1 MLITALLIV
10 VMALVLATAGCTPKE
25 KTYTVT
31 LNLGDGQE
39 DVRELSSQITAAP
52 VPSTVK
58 EGYEFDSWYLDA
70 ELTQQATFP
79 MELTADITLYAK
91 YLKQYKLTL
100 VIATG
105 ISNKQLNIAKVKEDN
120 ADLQVERDGYVL
132 EGWYLDNAFK
142 KEVTY
147 PYILEKDTTF
157 YAKWTKG
164 GDQEEY
170 LVKFNTNGGT
180 PVPDFKGTVIEEA
193 PKSTKEGYTLAG
205 WYTRASLSGSAVR
218 FPLKLTKDTTL
229 YAKWIQ
235 GEGGGG
241 DDEYTYVNEYRA
253 LQYSLET
260 VFAKMPTS
268 ENVMG
273 INVESTITTPNGTA
287 SVVLK
292 GNLKKDG
299 THSEFMFRVT
309 MLDTN
314 KTTFAIYL
322 LGNEMYMD
330 LGEGNP
336 VLHFSDIKPDYI
348 IAFLGDTVSNID
360 IKEILKE
367 LSSGMG
373 GIDLAGVLMNLVFD
387 PPYYSSVTRN
397 SDKIT
402 LTESYKFKIKLNDLV
417 SGISDLLDMINI
429 KEILKNA
436 LKMDID
442 LNLTPLFT
450 WLNDIIPQLNVFLT
464 ADLKYD
470 ENIRTT
476 VVSGLNLTADDND
489 PNNDVDGNVFDWTFD
504 TLEVKDTAIDIEVPD
519 KVYTEPKEFS
529 LSNIKFDL
537 DLNLYTKGDNQ
548 NLANPAGLDVAK
560 LVNLFAPDLNLPE
573 NMLILNAEFGYRIKA
588 RVDLD
593 LNYDKQP
600 EDNNLIALEI
610 YPIDRNGEIIT
621 SVPKLLGIY
630 YKDGSLYVSLNSMMP
645 NYWKANNI
653 RIDDVNLDSVISYV
667 VDMVTQ
673 AIDEKF
679 GSDWGDFSGE
689 KAEGLSLSTSDKYE
703 VSLLDEEGE
712 VKPIVSPTL
721 QELISLV
728 AGVVGFQEAVYATDD
743 QIVIEVNQKLFDA
756 INQFMKTPISLPIA
770 LDGKVALNLFE
781 GGLESV
787 EVQATVGVPEKDA
800 EGNYVKDENGN
811 IVTKDPVDVKLKAHN
826 FTVGLLEGEM
836 EDLSSFIDGVLTE
849 TQYESNLGKLLDSA
863 LEGIDIN
870 VRTTLK
876 FNAGTYAIGKFLE
889 GLGLEVMKDIPL
901 NWTFT
906 EDFSF
911 DAALSVMVKVDKES
925 RSDSMFAI
933 ELTAE
938 DDINIGSTIGMAKG
952 TVIMGVYG
960 YYSPD
965 TSTGEWIPHILIDLT
980 NVKIMN
986 ITLPRLSFE
995 FDYVQALL
1003 DMFDQIK
1010 IGDASLGDFDIAFDL
1025 SSLFTKN
1032 EATGESNSEEVM
1044 NALFTSTD
1052 GTADNTELTDFGQI
1066 IFGINAERIYAQTTI
1081 AAIGLLLKQVGVD
1094 LGGFDLTK
1102 IDFGVSMDVTRK
1114 EGWKIEGKGE
1124 LMPTEGGSKQE
1135 LELAIYVGTPEY
1147 PLVVGEV
1154 RDKLSDRIDEVNK
1167 EVDKYTSD
1175 LVKAI
1180 VDTIGVMDI
1189 QIEMDLSTFDS
1200 HIDFAKIINNIL
1212 VSQGQYLDLPID
1224 MYLDDW
1230 NSISTLSIRWKLDLE
1245 NVLAS
1250 KLLIEFKYGEKD
1262 IISLGVANGDIVI
1275 NLEGL
1280 GLFSFKITNSNLV
1293 TLLVGFLDDLV
1304 AKIGNLDLTD
1314 IINGLLKPGT
1324 QDAAVSEA
1332 MIANEIATSLA
1343 MADGGQ
1349 TAGEGDATMD
1359 LIMKLLKGVSATDVS
1374 LYVDIA
1380 AETIENIL
1388 GTLAGIS
1395 LGFDVDLDLALNMV
1409 DGEIALGLDLGGLS
1423 QVVDFNA
1430 KLKLKVGAEANEG
1443 GTVDWEVDTSVLDIN
1458 AQNGETFARTLLDRL
1473 NIALSIDILN
1483 SNIDTGGA
1491 NKYLCLNVEK
1501 LSTQKVLPNTKDN
1514 KTAPA
1519 GSFLVTVLLVDS
1531 QGDFDNTNST
1541 SNSSPLVYIVLD
1553 YAAGKMHIYLAQGQ
1567 LQLVVDL
1574 GDYVAVSVDLDLV
1587 NMLAP
1592 VFQGLIDQID
1602 TMATAQPAEESS
1614 EEVATALP
1622 MAEGTTEPSPFA
1634 EIFAD
1639 FDVLKLLS
1647 GGIDIRLTSAGVF
1660 NVDVALNPY
1669 VFNKLL
1675 DDIMGL
1681 VFGSKTIL
1689 NLAELAP
1696 TMFGTNYLANVNWD
1710 RVNNDS
1716 NGFWQTLKAQLTPM
1730 LKEVVTNMV
1739 SGALAPLITDTLL
1752 NSIYEKIHNILMRI
1766 LPLPVFNDI
1775 HVGLNTLEGT
1785 FSNLY
1790 IKGYDYNQAVLDEE
1804 GNTLTFT
1811 NDVRTITYDA
1821 GSRSSNYKTEIYLFN
1836 KSESVGDPT
1845 NRPDGNEE
1853 IQGVVDWGDIT
1864 LEPTFNPYE
1873 YSSNSSE
1880 AFTAF
1885 YNEYFANKSAKYQY
1899 KTTVQK
1905 QTVRFYIVKEDGSKG
1920 EEITASSSA
1929 LLNLV
1934 EESTSIT
1941 ATKKVKVLAEAE
1953 FSDGTRS
1960 LDLTVNILAKSE
1972 INSIDEVQAHAY
1984 DEVTDRIALNLANG
1998 ERRIVNTSTMSSF
2011 SYSPDTYLEHEK
2023 DVNITFRNGVTAT
2036 LHVHY
2041 LDSTVVDI
2049 VGSGNKRNVLEV
2061 DLYQF
2066 TSENRTVERFTPEYL
2081 YVFYADGESDRMKVD
2096 KWDVTPELTNQ
2107 IINKEPTNVSM
2118 INGEIKATIGG
2129 GTATQVVT
2137 LGLEIKTKQVT
2148 ALGLGTTLDSLEI
2161 NPYAY
2166 FLQQIGYSEQGI
2178 KPNTAIA
2185 YYYEKV
2191 GDLEQSYNEQVNV
2204 NVEIKSDSNGI
2215 DFNETS
2221 LRFDSKGTYNG
2232 TVSLD
2237 TTKYGDRMGKDPAS
2251 EGYADLAAGYF
2262 TWTHDITVNVVSNI
2276 IDTIY
2281 FDADL
2286 TKTVFT
2292 VYPYE
2297 FNALSAEQKK
2307 AYFPDKAYVKFTSGA
2322 VMYMPIR
2329 WKFEGELLDPS
2340 TLTVDYETYTEQY
2353 EIEIGFCDD
2362 EELQNKFLQSS
2373 KVGVV
2378 VDGNPIKSIDIA
2390 GFGDREDR
2398 YQINPINVLYL
2409 GQNPFPS
2416 TVKVVYEDGSTGN
2429 VNVYSWGDPITV
2441 TMNGGETGVVD
2452 CMLTADGLNTYQVKY
2467 EVLKK
2472 GAVRYAYDTIVLDP
2486 FGYTVEKA
2494 EDGSETRV
2502 YKEFGSTLDVYF
2514 DDYVEQAEP
2523 GVEEMEQTLYTLA
2536 VSGWRYDVS
2545 FGPGNTGRAIASV
2558 KQSDGTLT
2566 EIEVPV
2572 KVLDVK
2578 KSDSDPSK
2586 LDIQFRYAGYDFV
2599 PVLYDPQTGG
2609 YFTNFDDSIYNTKF
2623 GEIPVTII
2631 YQVEDGNGGYVQRSR
2646 EINAL
2651 ADFNDMPTYGGD
2663 DMVSKYYLED
2673 RPDSAANQ
2681 QAAAHPYRIG
2691 ISFSDG
2697 AGNVYENTMNGF
2709 VAIMGKS
2716 PAESAMA
2723 PDQGALGA

>member
-70 ELTQQATFP
+70 ELTQEATFP
-79 MELTADITLYAK
+79 MELTSDITLYAK

-105 ISNKQLNIAKVKEDN
+105 VDNKTLDIAKVKADN
-120 ADLQVERDGYVL
+120 ADLQVKREGYKL
-132 EGWYLDNAFK
+132 EGWYLDNTFK
-142 KEVTY
+142 KAVTY
-147 PYILEKDTTF
+147 PYVLEKDTTF
-157 YAKWTKG
+157 YAKWTKEG
-164 GDQEEY
+164 SEGEY

-180 PVPDFKGTVIEEA
+180 PVPDFRGTVIEEA

-205 WYTRASLSGSAVR
+205 WYTRPSLTGSAAK
-218 FPLKLTKDTTL
+218 FPLTLTKDTTL
-229 YAKWIQ
+229 YAKWV
-235 GEGGGG
+235 EGGSGG
-241 DDEYTYVNEYRA
+241 DDDYTYVNEYRA
-253 LQYSLET
+253 LQSSLET
-260 VFAKMPTS
+260 VLAKMPS
-268 ENVMG
+268 ADNVMG
-273 INVESTITTPNGTA
+273 INVQSTITTPSGTA

-299 THSEFMFRVT
+299 THSEFMFEVT
-309 MLDTN
+309 MLDTQH
-314 KTTFAIYL
+314 TSFAVYIIGDEL
-322 LGNEMYMD
+322 YMD
-330 LGEGNP
+330 LGDDKP
-336 VLHFSDIKPDYI
+336 VLHFSDIKPDYV
-348 IAFLGDTVSNID
+348 IAFLGNVFKDVD
-360 IKEILKE
+360 IEYIQQLLKE
-367 LSSGMG
+367 LSNSIG

-402 LTESYKFKIKLNDLV
+402 LSESYKFKIKLNDLV
-417 SGISDLLDMINI
+417 FGISDLLGMIDL
-429 KEILKNA
+429 KEILKINF
-436 LKMDID
+436 D
-442 LNLTPLFT
+442 LNLNPLFT

-470 ENIRTT
+470 ETLRTT
-476 VVSGLNLTADDND
+476 VVTGLNLTADDND
-489 PNNDVDGNVFDWTFD
+489 PDNEVDGNVFDWTFD
-504 TLEVKDTAIDIEVPD
+504 TLEVSNTGIELNIPD
-519 KVYTEPKEFS
+519 KVYSDTREFS
-529 LSNIKFDL
+529 LSNIQFDL
-537 DLNLYTKGDNQ
+537 DLNLYTKGEDG
-548 NLANPAGLDVAK
+548 NLANPDGLDVAK
-560 LVNLFAPDLNLPE
+560 LVNLFAPDLGLPE
-573 NMLILNAEFGYRIKA
+573 NTLILNSDFGYRIKA

-593 LNYDKQP
+593 LNYDKHP
-600 EDNNLIALEI
+600 EDKNLIALEI

-630 YKDGSLYVSLNSMMP
+630 YKNGSLYVSLDSMMP

-653 RIDDVNLDSVISYV
+653 RVDNINLDEVVAYF
-667 VDMVTQ
+667 VDMITQ
-673 AIDEKF
+673 AIDEKL
-679 GSDWGDFSGE
+679 GTDWGEFSGDN
-689 KAEGLSLSTSDKYE
+689 AEALSLSTSDKYE
-703 VSLLDEEGE
+703 VTLLDEEGE
-712 VKPIVSPTL
+712 VKPVVSPTL

-728 AGVVGFQEAVYATDD
+728 AGVVGFQDAVYATDD
-743 QIVIEVNQKLFDA
+743 QVVIEVNKKLFDA

-770 LDGKVALNLFE
+770 LDGKLALNFFE

-787 EVQATVGVPEKDA
+787 DVKATVGVPEKDA
-800 EGNYVKDENGN
+800 EGNNVTDENGN
-811 IVTKDPVDVKLKAHN
+811 VVTNDPVEVHLKAHN
-826 FTVGLLEGEM
+826 FLIGMLEGDM
-836 EDLSSFIDGVLTE
+836 EDLSDYIDRITAE
-849 TQYESNLGKLLDSA
+849 TQYESNLGKLLDSV
-863 LEGIDIN
+863 LKGVDIN
-870 VRTTLK
+870 ARTTLK

-889 GLGLEVMKDIPL
+889 GLGLEIMKDIPL

-906 EDFSF
+906 EPFSF
-911 DAALSVMVKVDKES
+911 DAALSVMIKLDKEA
-925 RSDSMFAI
+925 RSESMFAI

-938 DDINIGSTIGMAKG
+938 DNINIGSTIGMTKG

-1003 DMFDQIK
+1003 DLFDQIK
-1010 IGDASLGDFDIAFDL
+1010 IGDASLSDFDIAFDL

-1032 EATGESNSEEVM
+1032 EATGETNKEEVM
-1044 NALFTSTD
+1044 DALFTSTD
-1052 GTADNTELTDFGQI
+1052 GTVANTELSDYGQI
-1066 IFGINAERIYAQTTI
+1066 IFGLNAERIYAQTTI
-1081 AAIGLLLKQVGVD
+1081 AAVGMLLKQVGVD
-1094 LGGFDLTK
+1094 LGGFDLSK
-1102 IDFGVSMDVTRK
+1102 IDLGVSMDITRK
-1114 EGWKIEGKGE
+1114 EGWTITGKGE
-1124 LMPTEGGSKQE
+1124 LMPPEGGSKQE
-1135 LELAIYVGTPEY
+1135 LELSISVGTPEY
-1147 PLVVGEV
+1147 PLVVGDV
-1154 RDKLSDRIDEVNK
+1154 REKLSDRIDEVNK

-1189 QIEMDLSTFDS
+1189 QIEMDLSTFDN

-1230 NSISTLSIRWKLDLE
+1230 NSISTLSIRWDLDLD
-1245 NVLAS
+1245 NVLNS
-1250 KLLIEFKYGEKD
+1250 KMLIEFKYGEKK

-1280 GLFSFKITNSNLV
+1280 GLFAFKITNSNLV
-1293 TLLVGFLDDLV
+1293 TMLVGYLDQLV
-1304 AKIGNLDLTD
+1304 AKIGELDLTD

-1324 QDAAVSEA
+1324 EDAAVSEA
-1332 MIANEIATSLA
+1332 MIADEIATSLA
-1343 MADGGQ
+1343 MADGEQ
-1349 TAGEGDATMD
+1349 TGGEGDATMD

-1374 LYVDIA
+1374 LYVDLA
-1380 AETIENIL
+1380 SETIEDIL
-1388 GTLAGIS
+1388 GSLAGLS
-1395 LGFDVDLDLALNMV
+1395 LGFDVDLDLVLNMV
-1409 DGEIALGLDLGGLS
+1409 DGEIKVGVDMGGLS
-1423 QVVDFNA
+1423 EVVNFDA
-1430 KLKLKVGAEANEG
+1430 TLGLKVGSEANDG

-1458 AQNGETFARTLLDRL
+1458 AQDGATFAKTLLDRL

-1483 SNIDTGGA
+1483 SNIDTGGT
-1491 NKYLCLNVEK
+1491 NKYLRLNVEK
-1501 LSTQKVLPNTKDN
+1501 LEKQKVLPNTKDN

-1541 SNSSPLVYIVLD
+1541 SSSSPLVYIVLD

-1592 VFQGLIDQID
+1592 TFQNLIDQID
-1602 TMATAQPAEESS
+1602 AMATANTAGEES

-1622 MAEGTTEPSPFA
+1622 MAEGESEPSPFA
-1634 EIFAD
+1634 EIFAN

-1660 NVDVALNPY
+1660 NVDVALDPY
-1669 VFNKLL
+1669 VVNKLL

-1790 IKGYDYNQAVLDEE
+1790 IKGYDYNQAVLDDE
-1804 GNTLTFT
+1804 GNPLTFT

-1821 GSRSSNYKTEIYLFN
+1821 GTRSSNYKTEIYLFN
-1836 KSESVGDPT
+1836 KSESVGDPN
-1845 NRPDGNEE
+1845 NRPDGNTEV
-1853 IQGVVDWGDIT
+1853 QGVVDWGDVT

-1873 YSSNSSE
+1873 YSSDPSE

-1905 QTVRFYIVKEDGSKG
+1905 QTVKFYIVNEDGSKG
-1920 EEITASSSA
+1920 EEITASSA
-1929 LLNLV
+1929 GLLNLV
-1934 EESTSIT
+1934 EESTNNKT
-1941 ATKKVKVLAEAE
+1941 AVAKTVKVLAEAE
-1953 FSDGTRS
+1953 FSDATRS
-1960 LDLTVNILAKSE
+1960 LDLTVNILPKSE
-1972 INSIDEVQAHAY
+1972 INSIDQIEAHAY
-1984 DEVTDRIALNLANG
+1984 DEAVDQIMLNLANG
-1998 ERRIVNTSTMSSF
+1998 ERRVVNTSTMDSF
-2011 SYSPDTYLEHEK
+2011 TYSPDTYLEHSK
-2023 DVNITFRNGVTAT
+2023 DINVTFKNGVTST
-2036 LHVHY
+2036 VRVHY

-2049 VGSGNKRNVLEV
+2049 VGSGDKRNVLQV

-2066 TSENRTVERFTPEYL
+2066 TADNKTVERFTPEYL

-2096 KWDVTPELTNQ
+2096 HWEVDPTLASQ
-2107 IINKEPTNVSM
+2107 IVDKQPTDVSM

-2129 GTATQVVT
+2129 TVATQVVT
-2137 LGLEIKTKQVT
+2137 LGLEIKTKKVT

-2166 FLQQIGYSEQGI
+2166 FLQQIGYSEEGI
-2178 KPNTAIA
+2178 KPDTAIA

-2204 NVEIKSDSNGI
+2204 NVEIKSDSEGI
-2215 DFNETS
+2215 DFNETT
-2221 LRFDSKGTYNG
+2221 LRFDSKGTYKG
-2232 TVSLD
+2232 TVTLD
-2237 TTKYGDRMGKDPAS
+2237 TSKYGDRMGKDPAS
-2251 EGYADLAAGYF
+2251 EGYADLAPGYF
-2262 TWTHDITVNVVSNI
+2262 TWTHDINVNVVSNI

-2286 TKTVFT
+2286 TQTVFT

-2307 AYFPDKAYVKFTSGA
+2307 TYFPDKAYVKFTSGA

-2362 EELQNKFLQSS
+2362 EELQSKFLQSS

-2378 VDGNPIKSIDIA
+2378 VDGNPIESIDIA

-2486 FGYTVEKA
+2486 FGYTVEKS

-2514 DDYVEQAEP
+2514 DDYVEQARP
-2523 GVEEMEQTLYTLA
+2523 GAEVQDDTLYTLA
-2536 VSGWRYDVS
+2536 VSEWSYDVS
-2545 FGPGNTGRAIASV
+2545 FGPGNTGKAVASV
-2558 KQSDGTLT
+2558 RRADGTLT
-2566 EIEVPV
+2566 YVEVPV

-2578 KSDSDPSK
+2578 KAENGK

-2599 PVLYDPQTGG
+2599 PVLYDPETGG
-2609 YFTNFDDSIYNTKF
+2609 YFTNFDDSVYNTKY
-2623 GEIPVTII
+2623 GEIPVTIV
-2631 YQVEDGNGGYVQRSR
+2631 YQVEDGNGGYVQRTR
-2646 EINAL
+2646 EISAL
-2651 ADFNDMPTYGGD
+2651 ADFNEMPTYGGD
-2663 DMVSKYYLED
+2663 DMVAKYYLED
-2673 RPDSAANQ
+2673 RPDSAANLE
-2681 QAAAHPYRIG
+2681 AAKNPYKIG

-2697 AGNVYENTMNGF
+2697 AGNVYESVMNGF

-2716 PAESAMA
+2716 PAESALA
-2723 PDQGALGA
+2723 PAQGAQGA